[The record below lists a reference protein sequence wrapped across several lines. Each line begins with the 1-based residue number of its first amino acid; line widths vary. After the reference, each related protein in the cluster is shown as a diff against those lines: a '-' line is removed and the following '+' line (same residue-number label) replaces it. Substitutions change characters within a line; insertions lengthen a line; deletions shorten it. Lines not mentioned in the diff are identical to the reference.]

1 MSEKVV
7 LDKDSQ
13 AIVDAILRIARDR
26 AEAIKKEAQ
35 KRAQEILERA
45 KLEAEEILRSR
56 REKAEREIREELAR
70 RRSAAEVEAA
80 QIVLRT
86 KAEIINELFERV
98 RDRLEA
104 IAEGKDEKW
113 NYKEVLVNLALEGAK
128 ALGEKEVV
136 LMGREKDRKLL
147 EEVAKELSSKGIKAS
162 VDEKSIPITGGLVVR
177 DLADS
182 KRFYNTFDGRLR
194 AYREE
199 KEVEL
204 LEKLFPKGDET
215 VIY

>member
-26 AEAIKKEAQ
+26 AEAIRKEAQ
-35 KRAQEILERA
+35 KRAQEILEKA
-45 KLEAEEILRSR
+45 KLEAEEILKSR
-56 REKAEREIREELAR
+56 RERAEKEVREELSR
-70 RRSAAEVEAA
+70 RRSAAEVEAN
-80 QIVLRT
+80 QILLRT
-86 KAEIINELFERV
+86 KAEIINELFEKV
-98 RDRLEA
+98 RERLEA
-104 IAEGKDEKW
+104 IAEGRDEKW
-113 NYKEVLVNLALEGAK
+113 NYKDVLISLALEGAK

-147 EEVAKELSSKGIKAS
+147 EEVAKELSSKGIRAT
-162 VDEKSIPITGGLVVR
+162 VDERAVPILGGLVIR
-177 DLADS
+177 DVADT
-182 KRFYNTFDGRLR
+182 RRYYNTFDGRLR

-204 LEKLFPKGDET
+204 LKKLFPKEET
-215 VIY
+215 VI